1 MTNLE
6 KYKELAE
13 KYYNRDEKKGFSK
26 DLENIFGDYFDK

>member
-13 KYYNRDEKKGFSK
+13 KYYNRDERPYMTTIIVKGVK
-26 DLENIFGDYFDK
+26 

>member
-13 KYYNRDEKKGFSK
+13 KYYNRDEKTKNI
-26 DLENIFGDYFDK
+26 LEIRL

>member
-13 KYYNRDEKKGFSK
+13 KYYNRDEKTKNERNSFEREQLT
-26 DLENIFGDYFDK
+26 D